1 MIRGASSSLTG
12 MAFQRLLAQAVV
24 SDLEVAEQWYATLL
38 GGSPQARPMDGL
50 LEWHLA
56 GTFGVQVWLDPT
68 RAGNSA
74 MVIEDSDL
82 DGLADRLAVDG
93 LEHGGPQPGGG
104 GRVLVLADPDG
115 NQVVISGE

>member
-1 MIRGASSSLTG
+1 

-104 GRVLVLADPDG
+104 GRVLILAYPDG